1 MLFTRTAL
9 GPRAACT
16 ASMQRRA
23 PMQPTASA
31 TPPGQTGRQP
41 SAYVYV
47 GPGAGFRSAMS
58 AMQSLREALVGTVQV
73 RKGHTLVERVRP
85 AAALLHVYILAA
97 YMRAAV

>member
-23 PMQPTASA
+23 PTQPSAHASA
-31 TPPGQTGRQP
+31 GPPGQTGRQP

-58 AMQSLREALVGTVQV
+58 AMQSLREALVGAVQV
-73 RKGHTLVERVRP
+73 RKGRALAERVRP
-85 AAALLHVYILAA
+85 AAALLHSCTS
-97 YMRAAV
+97 MRAAV